1 MLYIVIIVQN
11 VISFLKNKDVFISL
25 QYTAHPFTKSPD
37 YCARSIF
44 SISAL
49 MASNSSA
56 EA

>member
-25 QYTAHPFTKSPD
+25 QYTAHQLTAH
-37 YCARSIF
+37 CARSIF